1 MASVSDFP
9 ARGRV
14 REVMAN
20 GLIVFL
26 PLNTNYQLYLT
37 PNGGN
42 YSGPLDERIEGL
54 IHVVA
59 KKIWTVPSGGNFI
72 APIFGPPKTIQG
84 RIRYL
89 DKQVMVV
96 QAGCPIVVELPS
108 DETVY
113 DLVTGPLA
121 VGAIANVLAL
131 PGASFE
137 LVAAAAMT

>member
-20 GLIVFL
+20 GQIVFL
-26 PLNTNYQLYLT
+26 PLNTNYQVHLT
-37 PNGGN
+37 PGGSS

-96 QAGCPIVVELPS
+96 QAGTSIVVELPG

-113 DLVTGPLA
+113 DLVSGPLA

-131 PGASFE
+131 PGASFQ
-137 LVAAAAMT
+137 LVAAPAMS

>member
-96 QAGCPIVVELPS
+96 QAGCPIVVELPA